1 MNILQS
7 NSTANGANVS
17 QGLAKYAGLFSL
29 VGLAVSAVVVGEF
42 SGWNHG
48 LLDGGFGGMLIA
60 TLLVIL
66 MYACLCISMAELS
79 TAMPF
84 AGGAYGFARAALGP
98 WGGLFAGLSQI
109 MEYQFALST
118 IVVAIG
124 IEMDSILSEL
134 FGLSFT
140 SPILWCVII
149 VVFLLLNSWDT
160 KLFFRSA
167 IILAIAPIAV
177 LGVFW
182 YLAIPQFDIQYLLS
196 VDVASG
202 VSNWLPKGLMG
213 IAWAMPFAIWFFLS
227 IEVVSLAAEETHQ
240 PRKNIPRALF
250 WSFAI
255 LACAALLT
263 LVLNAGIPPG
273 ASVIGGTESPLL
285 TGFQT
290 LLGSKV
296 APAVLI
302 LFIMIG
308 SMASFHST
316 IYAAGRALFSFSR
329 AGYLPKVLA
338 KTSVKGG
345 TPYIALLV
353 VGVLTF
359 VLASVALFFS
369 KKLSAIALLLN
380 MSVLSAI
387 TSYVFTLLSFVILRY
402 RYPKMHRPYVSPLGV
417 TGAITGLLIAFI
429 TLILMFTNAG
439 YQLGLLG
446 CLVIFIV
453 GGLFFAMKGKT
464 LNQNAPEEAFAEAL
478 HVHAPKSN
486 DTSDDLAGEML

>member
-1 MNILQS
+1 MNILHS
-7 NSTANGANVS
+7 NSTSDGGVAS
-17 QGLAKYAGLFSL
+17 PGLAKYAGLFSL
-29 VGLAVSAVVVGEF
+29 VGLAVSAAVVGEF

-48 LLDGGFGGMLIA
+48 LIDGGFGGMLIA

-84 AGGAYGFARAALGP
+84 AGGAYGFARAAMGP
-98 WGGLFAGLSQI
+98 WGGLIAGLSQI

-124 IEMDSILSEL
+124 IELDSILGEM
-134 FGLSFT
+134 FGLSFS
-140 SPILWCVII
+140 SPVLWCVII

-177 LGVFW
+177 LAIFW
-182 YLAIPQFDIQYLLS
+182 YLAIPQFDIKYLLS

-227 IEVVSLAAEETHQ
+227 IEVVSLAAEETHH

-250 WSFAI
+250 WSFLI

-273 ASVIGGTESPLL
+273 ASVVGSSESPLL
-285 TGFQT
+285 LGFQT
-290 LLGSKV
+290 LLRGNI
-296 APAVLI
+296 APAILI
-302 LFIMIG
+302 FLIMLG

-329 AGYLPKVLA
+329 AGYLPQVLA
-338 KTSVKGG
+338 KTSVKRG
-345 TPYIALLV
+345 TPYISLVV

-359 VLASVALFFS
+359 ALASVALFFS

-387 TSYVFTLLSFVILRY
+387 TSYVFTLLSFVIMRY
-402 RYPKMHRPYVSPLGV
+402 KYPKIHRPYVSPLGV

-429 TLILMFTNAG
+429 TLILMFTNSG

-446 CLVIFIV
+446 CLVIFV
-453 GGLFFAMKGKT
+453 LGGLFFAMKGKA
-464 LNQNAPEEAFAEAL
+464 LNSHAPEEAFAEAL
-478 HVHAPKSN
+478 QEHAPITNGS
-486 DTSDDLAGEML
+486 SDEFAGEML